1 MRHALVNAVTPQPL
15 HRALGLT
22 DGELERICELLGRD
36 PNDFEL
42 AVYSLLWSEH
52 CGYKH
57 SKPLLGRFP
66 TEGAHVLQGPGENA
80 GVIDVGDGLA
90 VALKVESH
98 NHPSAV
104 EPFQG
109 AATGVGGILRDIFA
123 MGARPIAILD
133 SLRFG
138 ELEGD
143 HQRHLFSQ
151 VVAGVGHYGNC
162 VGVANLGGEVYFEPA
177 YEHNCLV
184 NAMCVGLLPAGRLTS
199 AGATGIGNLLVLYG
213 SKTGRDG
220 IGGASVLASQ
230 GFDEASADKRPS
242 VQIGDPFMGKK
253 LIECTLELLDR
264 GLLAS
269 LQDLGA
275 AGLASSTSE
284 MAAHGGVGL
293 DVDLSRVPL
302 READMQPFEIMISE
316 SQERMAAIVE
326 PALLDHVLEACTR
339 WDIDAT
345 VIGEVTEGSLLR
357 ALHEGQVVGEM
368 PVDTLVDGAP
378 RYQVE
383 RIRPSRLA
391 DQPLQFAPVDDVIG
405 GLRALLASP
414 NLASRRWIY
423 QQYDQLVGSGTAVRP
438 GGDAGVVRLTPSR
451 RAIAISLDGNGR
463 RTWLDPRRG
472 GMSAVCEA
480 ARNVACTGAR
490 PAAVTNCLNFGNPET
505 GEVGYEL
512 AEAIEGMSLACEA
525 LGLPVVS
532 GNVSL
537 YNEHFGRP
545 IYPTAVV
552 GVVGVLDDAE
562 LAVTTAFKRDGDVV
576 LVAGAGPAALD
587 GSEYQK
593 LVLGE
598 VAGRI
603 PLPDLENERR
613 LHEFLAAAA
622 ARRLLQSAHDVA
634 DGGLAVTLAESA
646 MAGGL
651 GVSARC
657 EDPFGEGDGRVA
669 VSVREADLA
678 ELRALAG
685 DLPLQQIGSVGG
697 SSIALDGEQLPLAEA
712 IRIFESALPDA
723 VEGAA

>member
-1 MRHALVNAVTPQPL
+1 VNAVTPQPL

-22 DGELERICELLGRD
+22 DGERERICALLGRD

-57 SKPLLGRFP
+57 SRPLLGRFP

-138 ELEGD
+138 EPSTD
-143 HQRHLFSQ
+143 HQRHLFAE

-184 NAMCVGLLPAGRLTS
+184 NAMCVGLLPAARLTS
-199 AGATGIGNLLVLYG
+199 AGATGVGNLLVLYG

-230 GFDEASADKRPS
+230 GFDEGSADKRPS

-284 MAAHGGVGL
+284 MAAGGGVGL

-302 READMQPFEIMISE
+302 REEDMQPFEIMISE
-316 SQERMAAIVE
+316 SQERMCAIVE
-326 PALLDHVLEACTR
+326 PSRLDAVIEACTR

-345 VIGEVTEGSLLR
+345 VIGEVTGGEILR
-357 ALHEGQVVGEM
+357 AFHDGQVVGEI

-378 RYQVE
+378 RYEVE
-383 RIRPSRLA
+383 RTRPARLA
-391 DQPLQFAPVDDVIG
+391 DRPLEFAPVTDIAG
-405 GLRALLASP
+405 GLRTLLGSP

-472 GMSAVCEA
+472 GAAAVCEA

-505 GEVGYEL
+505 DEVGYEL

-525 LGLPVVS
+525 LSLPVVS

-537 YNEHFGRP
+537 YNEHFGQP
-545 IYPTAVV
+545 IYPTPVV
-552 GVVGVLDDAE
+552 GVVGVLADAE
-562 LAVTTAFKRDGDVV
+562 LAVKAGFRGEGDLVLLAGDG
-576 LVAGAGPAALD
+576 AAALD

-603 PLPDLENERR
+603 PAPDLVAEAR
-613 LHEFLAAAA
+613 LHRFLAAAA
-622 ARRLLQSAHDVA
+622 ERRLLRSAHDVA
-634 DGGLAVTLAESA
+634 DGGLAVTLAESSI
-646 MAGGL
+646 AGGI
-651 GVSARC
+651 GVVADC
-657 EDPFGEGDGRVA
+657 DEPFSEGDGRA
-669 VSVREADLA
+669 VISIDEQDAEALA
-678 ELRALAG
+678 ALAG
-685 DLPLQQIGSVGG
+685 ELPLRQIGRVGG
-697 SSIALDGEQLPLAEA
+697 DAIVLSGQTLPLAEA
-712 IRIFESALPDA
+712 AGIYESALPAA
-723 VEGAA
+723 VEGSG